1 MLVTIHHKGKKL
13 SALTI
18 APVEAGGVWPA
29 KGEFG
34 RWRDVVQQ
42 YGIKRGCLYNL
53 VAEGKVKSVSLRRKG
68 NVKGCRLGNRHGH
81 RYRRGC
87 PWNFAP
93 RYPLII
99 FLNECQTM
107 TPSILSFPDL
117 PCCFRRI
124 IQPFT
129 ITQQRNLNLLKRSM
143 LKNIIRDLVK
153 DVHGA
158 CLRNDVPDSE
168 NKRQQG
174 CFLRGEIIREPS
186 RFVVSI
192 ICTLLVICSER
203 SSFKKLLLREL
214 NLWLL
219 GRRFFLRLGGVDV
232 VPRRRAPEVQEAITA
247 QGADDIAVG

>member
-1 MLVTIHHKGKKL
+1 MTIHHKGKKL

-174 CFLRGEIIREPS
+174 CFLKGRNYTRAKSFRGID
-186 RFVVSI
+186 
-192 ICTLLVICSER
+192 
-203 SSFKKLLLREL
+203 
-214 NLWLL
+214 NLHATRYLL
-219 GRRFFLRLGGVDV
+219 GTLFIQKIASSRVEFMVAWSPFFPA
-232 VPRRRAPEVQEAITA
+232 PRRR
-247 QGADDIAVG
+247 